1 MTIEE
6 GTGDEFLLTC
16 FVCKNPFGL
25 VAQFCGYC
33 QATRQQALGVER
45 ARPNQQIVNVF
56 PTQPK
61 VEPQPTFKP
70 QPRVDSESKP
80 ATPPPPI
87 NKTIFTPA
95 GSQTKPPQKRQ
106 KTVKS
111 KSVFQE
117 NLQLRSKS
125 IDSWQKRN
133 SKIITTLGLISFLC
147 TIYFS
152 TQSLI
157 FSSNSPASAAEKH
170 LQLGILRNAEYFEG
184 FSDNSGIRFFPS
196 RFSPW
201 KDSSAGNWVTTA
213 SWNGWKGSATIDFL
227 AGGTTYS
234 GIPVTA
240 KLTAEYQSF
249 MGIFR
254 KAEWVLVPPATMEIS
269 YPDDTQLSIYIN
281 GLAAGTVSRPA
292 VSEGKYQM
300 YPGDFEIKF
309 YDLAS
314 GEEVTSLTRAYFIDA
329 YGAYD
334 LNLG

>member
-45 ARPNQQIVNVF
+45 ARPNQQIVEVV

-61 VEPQPTFKP
+61 LEPQPKF
-70 QPRVDSESKP
+70 
-80 ATPPPPI
+80 TPPTATSNKSEFFPSAIKTPPA
-87 NKTIFTPA
+87 P
-95 GSQTKPPQKRQ
+95 KRQ
-106 KTVKS
+106 QAIKKQG
-111 KSVFQE
+111 VFQE
-117 NLQLRSKS
+117 NIQLRSKN
-125 IDSWQKRN
+125 IDSWQKKN
-133 SKIITTLGLISFLC
+133 SKVLTFLGLISFLS

-157 FSSNSPASAAEKH
+157 FTSNSPAAAAEKH
-170 LQLGILRNAEYFEG
+170 LQLGVLRNAEYFEG

-201 KDSSAGNWVTTA
+201 EDSSAGNWVTTA
-213 SWNGWKGSATIDFL
+213 SWNGWKGNATIDFL
-227 AGGTTYS
+227 AGGSSYS

-240 KLTAEYQSF
+240 KLIAEYQSF

-254 KAEWVLVPPATMEIS
+254 KAEWVLEPPATIEIT
-269 YPDDTQLSIYIN
+269 YPSDTQLSIYIN

-314 GEEVTSLTRAYFIDA
+314 GEEVTSLSRSYFIDA
-329 YGAYD
+329 YGSYD

>member
-33 QATRQQALGVER
+33 RATRQQALGVER
-45 ARPNQQIVNVF
+45 ARPNQQIVDVV

-61 VEPQPTFKP
+61 IEPQPKFDL
-70 QPRVDSESKP
+70 QSKP
-80 ATPPPPI
+80 VAPPPPI
-87 NKTIFTPA
+87 DKTIFVPA
-95 GSQTKPPQKRQ
+95 GSQTKPTPKRQ
-106 KTVKS
+106 KTIK
-111 KSVFQE
+111 KQGVFQE
-117 NLQLRSKS
+117 NIQLRSKN
-125 IDSWQKRN
+125 IDSWQKKN
-133 SKIITTLGLISFLC
+133 SKVITTLGLISFLC
-147 TIYFS
+147 TLYFS

-157 FSSNSPASAAEKH
+157 FTSNSPAATAEKY
-170 LQLGILRNAEYFEG
+170 LQLGVLRNAEYFEG

-201 KDSSAGNWVTTA
+201 EDSSAGNWVTTA
-213 SWNGWKGSATIDFL
+213 SWNGWKGNATIDFL
-227 AGGTTYS
+227 AGGSSYS

-254 KAEWVLVPPATMEIS
+254 KAEWVLEPPATIEIT
-269 YPDDTQLSIYIN
+269 YPSDTQLAIYIN

-300 YPGDFEIKF
+300 YPGNFEIKF

-314 GEEVTSLTRAYFIDA
+314 GEEVTSLGRSYFIDA